1 MGRTGREGAVG
12 HDGTAWTDPDG
23 LERSRTGQGRTG
35 RHCNTKKR
43 IPQCSTTVYT
53 TAWCSALQH
62 RTAEQTTAQGSRA
75 MQMPSLTSMT
85 TGLGPSPLMNVGG
98 GTRKETSPWVENI
111 TERWEGECHKPW
123 RRKKITCNAWVLVSV
138 PSEGIPPIIFPL
150 GPQALSQGPLPPH
163 PRLSNHVCLL
173 PSLSTAPPTL
183 SSPHSLSCPSPSRHP
198 SHQ

>member
-1 MGRTGREGAVG
+1 MDGSGWAGTEQDWSRQDRT
-12 HDGTAWTDPDG
+12 
-23 LERSRTGQGRTG
+23 
-35 RHCNTKKR
+35 
-43 IPQCSTTVYT
+43 
-53 TAWCSALQH
+53 ALQH
-62 RTAEQTTAQGSRA
+62 KETHTTVQHHCVLRTAAQKSRA
-75 MQMPSLTSMT
+75 DHSAGQQGNADALPHLHDHRVGSFTVNERGGRHT
-85 TGLGPSPLMNVGG
+85 EGDIALGGEHYREV
-98 GTRKETSPWVENI
+98 
-111 TERWEGECHKPW
+111 EGECHKPW